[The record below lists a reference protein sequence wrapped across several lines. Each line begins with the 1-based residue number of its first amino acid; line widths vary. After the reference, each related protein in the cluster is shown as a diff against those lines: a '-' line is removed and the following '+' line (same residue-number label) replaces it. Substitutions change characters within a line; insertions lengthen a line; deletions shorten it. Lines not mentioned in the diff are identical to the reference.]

1 MDLIKEEAKK
11 ILFKEVIEE
20 GLDKCV
26 PTGFVSLVKDD
37 ISPSAYRF
45 YIFENKED
53 KTPYAI
59 GVLEKRLRL
68 CLKSPNIYSFCFI
81 LNKKIS
87 TAGKLR
93 RLILF

>member
-1 MDLIKEEAKK
+1 
-11 ILFKEVIEE
+11 VIEE

-59 GVLEKRLRL
+59 GVLERGRALPEVAEYLQFLLHFNK
-68 CLKSPNIYSFCFI
+68 KSPKPENF
-81 LNKKIS
+81 
-87 TAGKLR
+87 GD
-93 RLILF
+93 